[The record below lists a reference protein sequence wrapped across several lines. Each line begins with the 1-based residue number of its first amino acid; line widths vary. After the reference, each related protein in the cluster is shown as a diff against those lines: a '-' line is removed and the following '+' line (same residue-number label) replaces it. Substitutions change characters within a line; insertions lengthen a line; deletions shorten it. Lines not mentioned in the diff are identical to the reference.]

1 MLNYKNTLTV
11 FSIAIAGIAVT
22 DVFKP
27 VSAWLYIGIVLAVIS
42 LFTWGS
48 IRIQADFY
56 LRSVCSGDR
65 NIRAVSL
72 TFDDG
77 PDGLVTPMVLDILK
91 ENKVKAAFFVIG
103 SKAEKHPEILERI
116 EREGHII
123 GGHSYSHHFFFDLFS
138 SRRMKQEMKH
148 TAEVIFNITGKNIRL
163 FRPPYGVTNP
173 TVARVVKDLK
183 LTSVGWSLRSKDTM
197 IKDDN
202 VLLKRIQTSLKPGDV
217 LLMHDSKAW
226 TVNRLKA
233 LIKHLRDQRYTM
245 AEIDQLLNIEPYVR

>member
-1 MLNYKNTLTV
+1 MLNFRNTLIV
-11 FSIAIAGIAVT
+11 FSIALAGIAVT

-42 LFTWGS
+42 LLTWGS

-65 NIRAVSL
+65 NIKAVSL

-91 ENKVKAAFFVIG
+91 ENKVKATFFIVG

-116 EREGHII
+116 DREGHII
-123 GGHSYSHHFFFDLFS
+123 GGHSYTHHFFFDLLS
-138 SRRMKQEMKH
+138 SRRMKLEMKH
-148 TAEVIFNITGKNIRL
+148 TAEVIFNITGKKIRL

-183 LTSVGWSLRSKDTM
+183 LISVGWSLRSKDTM
-197 IKDDN
+197 IEDDS
-202 VLLKRIQTSLKPGDV
+202 VLLKRIQNSLKPGDV
-217 LLMHDSKAW
+217 LLMHDSKAR

-233 LIKHLRDQRYTM
+233 LIKYLQDQRYTV

>member
-1 MLNYKNTLTV
+1 MLNYRNTLTV
-11 FSIAIAGIAVT
+11 FSIALAGVAVT

-27 VSAWLYIGIVLAVIS
+27 VSAWLYIGIVVAVIS
-42 LFTWGS
+42 LLTWGS

-77 PDGLVTPMVLDILK
+77 PNGLVTPMVLDILK
-91 ENKVKAAFFVIG
+91 ENKVKAAFFVVG

-116 EREGHII
+116 DREGHII

-197 IKDDN
+197 IKKDS
-202 VLLKRIQTSLKPGDV
+202 VLLKRIQNALKPGDV
-217 LLMHDSKAW
+217 LLMHDCKAR
-226 TVNRLKA
+226 TVNRLKT
-233 LIKHLRDQRYTM
+233 LIKYLQDQRYTV

>member
-1 MLNYKNTLTV
+1 MLNYRNTLVV
-11 FSIAIAGIAVT
+11 FSLALAGVAVT

-27 VSAWLYIGIVLAVIS
+27 VNIWLYIGIVLAVIS
-42 LFTWGS
+42 LLTWGS

-65 NIRAVSL
+65 NIRAVSI

-116 EREGHII
+116 DREGHII

-138 SRRMKQEMKH
+138 SKRMKKEMKR

-173 TVARVVKDLK
+173 TVARVVKELK
-183 LTSVGWSLRSKDTM
+183 LTSVGWSLRSKDTV
-197 IKDDN
+197 IQDDS
-202 VLLKRIQTSLKPGDV
+202 VLLKRIQTRLKPGDV
-217 LLMHDSKAW
+217 LLMHDCKAW

-233 LIKHLRDQRYTM
+233 LIKYLRDKGYTVK
-245 AEIDQLLNIEPYVR
+245 EIDQLLNIEPYVR

>member
-1 MLNYKNTLTV
+1 MLNYRNTLI
-11 FSIAIAGIAVT
+11 FFALALAGVALT

-27 VSAWLYIGIVLAVIS
+27 VSLWLYIGILLAVIS
-42 LFTWGS
+42 VLTWGS

-116 EREGHII
+116 DREGHII

-138 SRRMKQEMKH
+138 SRRMKREIKR
-148 TAEVIFNITGKNIRL
+148 TAEVVFDITGNHIRL

-173 TVARVVKDLK
+173 TVARVVKELK

-197 IKDDN
+197 IQDN
-202 VLLKRIQTSLKPGDV
+202 SVLLKRIQTRLKPGDV

-226 TVNRLKA
+226 TVNLLKA
-233 LIKHLRDQRYTM
+233 LLKYIRDKGYTVTEM
-245 AEIDQLLNIEPYVR
+245 DQLLKLEPYVR